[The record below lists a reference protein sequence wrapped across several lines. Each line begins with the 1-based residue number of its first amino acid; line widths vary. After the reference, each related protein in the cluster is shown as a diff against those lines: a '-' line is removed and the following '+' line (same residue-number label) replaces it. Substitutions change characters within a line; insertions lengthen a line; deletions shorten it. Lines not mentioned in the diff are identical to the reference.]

1 MALFEE
7 YTEETILEELLS
19 IGNEKG
25 VDTREGSVFYD
36 AVAAVT
42 FRMAEI
48 FSDLTIIAEQ
58 SSIVTATGEQLDI
71 LAEQFS
77 INQIHREAPVKA
89 IYELTL
95 TPETDIVIDYLDL
108 EDGDVFIVDGLFFNL
123 RISEEGVFT
132 LEASEYG
139 IEYNSISS
147 GTNAVPDE
155 TVDYLASA
163 VVGELITP
171 GVDEEDD
178 DDFRLRIQEMLS
190 APAENG
196 NAQQYKTWCEEIEGI
211 GKATI
216 YPLFAGPNTVKAVL
230 TNSSNLPCS
239 SELVAK
245 VQEHIDPMTEE
256 YAYIVDLDGVDTQ
269 LGDGR
274 GEGAAPIGAHF
285 LAVSAQAYEIDIS
298 ISNMLINSEH
308 DTASVKSQIET
319 AIEDYISSLIKS
331 YTTNI
336 VLKHHRVVS
345 IIASIDGVDD
355 FDSVSIN
362 NVTGSNVTVPTDK
375 IPVLNEVTYE
385 TEN

>member
-36 AVAAVT
+36 AVAAVAL
-42 FRMAEI
+42 RMAEL

-108 EDGDVFIVDGLFFNL
+108 EDGDVYIVDGLLFNL
-123 RISEEGVFT
+123 RISEEGVYT
-132 LEASEYG
+132 LEASEPG
-139 IEYNSISS
+139 IEYNGISS
-147 GTNAVPDE
+147 GTNAIPDE

-256 YAYIVDLDGVDTQ
+256 YAYTVDLDGVDTQ

-298 ISNMLINSEH
+298 ISNMLINSEY
-308 DTASVKSQIET
+308 DTASIKSQIET

>member
-1 MALFEE
+1 MTLFEE

-36 AVAAVT
+36 AVAAVAL
-42 FRMAEI
+42 RMAEI

-77 INQIHREAPVKA
+77 INQIHMESPVKA
-89 IYELTL
+89 VYELTL
-95 TPETDIVIDYLDL
+95 TPDEDIVIDYLDL
-108 EDGDVFIVDGLFFNL
+108 VDGDVYIVDGLLFNL

-132 LEASEYG
+132 LEASESG
-139 IEYNSISS
+139 VEYNGISS

-196 NAQQYKTWCEEIEGI
+196 NAQQYKTWCEEIDGV

-239 SELVAK
+239 AETVAK
-245 VQEHIDPMTEE
+245 VQQYIDPMTEDNACVVE
-256 YAYIVDLDGVDTQ
+256 IDGVETQ

-285 LAVSAQAYEIDIS
+285 LAVSAQAYEVDVS
-298 ISNMLINSEH
+298 ISNISIGEEY
-308 DTASVKSQIET
+308 DTATVKSQIEA
-319 AIEDYISSLIKS
+319 AIEDYINSLIKS
-331 YTTNI
+331 YTTSI
-336 VLKHHRVVS
+336 VLKHHRIVS

-375 IPVLNEVTYE
+375 IPVLEELTYE
-385 TEN
+385 TED